1 MNVRPFSRLY
11 LRRLKILK
19 TPRVEVL
26 FGVIGLGLICSAPF
40 VSPTPMLVWNAS
52 ASAPIGLYRVVSGAP
67 KRGDLVLVQTPKS
80 VAKLAAE
87 RGYLPL
93 NVPLVKHVAA
103 LSGNEVCAFHEA
115 IFVEGKV
122 AAKRSKADKA
132 GRPLLWWNDCRELR
146 VGEFF
151 LLTDDRSDSFDSR
164 YFGPVSGAN
173 LIGRLVPLWT
183 D

>member
-1 MNVRPFSRLY
+1 MNVRPVSRL
-11 LRRLKILK
+11 RSRALK
-19 TPRVEVL
+19 TPRVELL

-40 VSPTPMLVWNAS
+40 VSPTPILVWNAS
-52 ASAPIGLYRVVSGAP
+52 ASAPIGLYRVISGAP
-67 KRGDLVLVQTPKS
+67 QRGDLVLVRAPKS
-80 VAKLAAE
+80 LAKLAAE
-87 RGYLPL
+87 RSYLPL
-93 NVPLVKHVAA
+93 GVPLVKRVAA

-132 GRPLLWWNDCRELR
+132 GRPLPRWNDCRELGS
-146 VGEFF
+146 GELF

-173 LIGRLVPLWT
+173 VIGRLVPLWT
-183 D
+183 E